1 MTNFFFEEY
10 YLLAKQNFEKKNYKK
25 AKENLLKCIDLKN
38 SLELLNFLG
47 TVYMHLKE
55 YENAIKIFEKLLDSN
70 YSNDSVYN
78 NLGIALKNK
87 KNYLSA
93 LKQFKLSLELNP
105 KNHLSFFNLG
115 NIYLELNENSKAE
128 INFKNCL
135 KINKKYTPAL
145 LNLSTLY
152 FNKKELEKSQS
163 LLKKC
168 IELKNYS
175 LPVLENISKIYLL
188 KRNFSKAEIFIKRII
203 ENSPKLLNKII
214 PIALGYVYQGKSK
227 KYKEV
232 CKFYNSQLD
241 YHKSFNK
248 FNHKKSNHPI
258 NLGFIGPDF
267 RTHPVGFF

>member
-1 MTNFFFEEY
+1 
-10 YLLAKQNFEKKNYKK
+10 
-25 AKENLLKCIDLKN
+25 
-38 SLELLNFLG
+38 
-47 TVYMHLKE
+47 MHLKE

-87 KNYLSA
+87 KKLFKCF

-128 INFKNCL
+128 MNFKNCL

-163 LLKKC
+163 LLK
-168 IELKNYS
+168 N
-175 LPVLENISKIYLL
+175 VLNL
-188 KRNFSKAEIFIKRII
+188 
-203 ENSPKLLNKII
+203 KII
-214 PIALGYVYQGKSK
+214 VFQY
-227 KYKEV
+227 
-232 CKFYNSQLD
+232 
-241 YHKSFNK
+241 
-248 FNHKKSNHPI
+248 
-258 NLGFIGPDF
+258 
-267 RTHPVGFF
+267 